1 MSTCYLCGQPLEPS
15 RSTGDHVI
23 PRTLLGDRPP
33 KVRGFDYGGRL
44 QTHPVCNNE
53 FGDETHVR
61 KALQLLGALHDSEA
75 TLPRR
80 APGNP
85 NARVLALNEEK
96 LPELAPRDFSFFGI
110 HDARNDS
117 ISSLDDPEYYAD
129 KPRANP
135 RKAALCTT
143 LSVLS
148 KSAAALLV
156 SHHLADLPSN
166 WNIVCVPYAGDI
178 TSVDLSSFF
187 GETRPFA
194 EDVQVWR
201 KEFES
206 GSWLV
211 LYATSSVMVWLFF
224 LMDDNRNLVEAIR
237 SRFSCEQCLQFQ
249 GKSLMDLVGHDWPPA
264 GQARTRSRTPRT

>member
-1 MSTCYLCGQPLEPS
+1 MSTCYLCGQPVDPS

-33 KVRGFDYGGRL
+33 KVRGFDYGGKL
-44 QTHPVCNNE
+44 QTHPECNNE

-75 TLPRR
+75 ALARR

-96 LPELAPRDFSFFGI
+96 LPGFAPRDFRFFGMY
-110 HDARNDS
+110 DARNDS
-117 ISSLDDPEYYAD
+117 ISRLDDPEHYAD
-129 KPRANP
+129 KARADL
-135 RKAALCTT
+135 RKTALCTT

-148 KSAAALLV
+148 KSAAAVLV
-156 SHHLADLPSN
+156 SQHLADLPSN
-166 WNIVCVPYAGDI
+166 WNIVWVPYAGDI

-201 KEFES
+201 KEFEA

-224 LMDDNRNLVEAIR
+224 LMDDDRKLVDAIR
-237 SRFSCEQCLQFQ
+237 SRFPCEQC
-249 GKSLMDLVGHDWPPA
+249 H
-264 GQARTRSRTPRT
+264 